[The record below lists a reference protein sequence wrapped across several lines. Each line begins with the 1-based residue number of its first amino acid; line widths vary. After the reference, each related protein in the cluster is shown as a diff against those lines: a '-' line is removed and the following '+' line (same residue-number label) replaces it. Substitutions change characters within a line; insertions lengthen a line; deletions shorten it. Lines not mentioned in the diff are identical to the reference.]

1 MFRLWCKLYDDNG
14 RLLKDSVEENGE
26 DINRTGKVLD
36 AVRNAC
42 REFDLA
48 EPIWLEA
55 NIKDFKAH
63 SKTRFRK
70 DNFMESVPFEYMEI
84 QVIEED

>member
-14 RLLKDSVEENGE
+14 RLKKDIVLENGD
-26 DINRTGKVLD
+26 DINRTRKVFD
-36 AVRNAC
+36 AVKDAC
-42 REFDLA
+42 YEFDLA

-70 DNFMESVPFEYMEI
+70 DNFMESVDFEYMEI